1 VKITVIGGGG
11 VRSLFLASSLARR
24 TGALGI
30 KNIVFMD
37 NDAEKLRIFGE
48 LALRVGRRE
57 APDVNFSLET
67 DPEKSLK
74 DADYVITTIRA
85 GGDSARV
92 QDERIA
98 LSCGVIGQ
106 ETTGAAGFSFAMR
119 TIPALAYYCGI
130 IKKQA
135 KETVKVFN
143 FTNPAGL
150 VSQALRDLGFHFTYG
165 ICDAPSGAMRQF
177 AAVFGERAEALSAE
191 VYGLNHL
198 SFYDNIKVNGKNV
211 MEQIMED
218 DRFYKE
224 TDLRFF
230 DKGLIR
236 HLGCIPNEYL
246 YYYFYP
252 ESALEHMLRADKT
265 RGEVI
270 EGINKNMMRELSE
283 KNIKDGD
290 ERTLDD
296 CLAIY
301 EKWFEKRETMYMA
314 SETGVPRNGTW
325 KLNLNTEGG
334 YAGVALHYIETA
346 RGNSRNNGMVL
357 CVPNGNA
364 IPGLE
369 PDDIIEAS
377 CDIVSG
383 EAVPHTFGSIPPAR
397 LEFIRRVKAYERLAS
412 KAIIGSDRALAVDAL
427 ALHPLVNSY
436 GIARRMVPQYF
447 ELNAPYGFEYAG
459 GGTGRR

>member
-1 VKITVIGGGG
+1 MKITVIGGGG

-24 TGALGI
+24 SGALGI
-30 KNIVFMD
+30 THIVFMD
-37 NDAEKLRIFGE
+37 NDAEKLRVFGE
-48 LALRVGRRE
+48 LALRAAHLE
-57 APDVNFSLET
+57 APDVDFSLET

-74 DADYVITTIRA
+74 EADYVITTIRS
-85 GGDSARV
+85 GGDAARV
-92 QDERIA
+92 RDERIA

-119 TIPALAYYCGI
+119 TIPALAHYCGI
-130 IKKQA
+130 IKQQA
-135 KETVKVFN
+135 KKSVKVFN

-150 VSQALRDLGFHFTYG
+150 VSQALRDLGFNFTYG

-177 AAVFGERAEALSAE
+177 AAMFGENAEVVSAE

-198 SFYDNIKVNGKNV
+198 SFYDEIKLNGKNIT
-211 MEQIMED
+211 EQVIED
-218 DRFYKE
+218 DRSYKE

-230 DKGLIR
+230 DKQLVR
-236 HLGCIPNEYL
+236 HLGCVPNEYL

-252 ESALEHMLRADKT
+252 EKALENMRKSDKT

-270 EGINKNMMRELSE
+270 EEVNKNLIRELSE

-290 ERTLDD
+290 ENTFNN
-296 CLAIY
+296 CLSIY

-314 SETGVPRNGTW
+314 NETGVPRSGKW
-325 KLNLNTEGG
+325 KLNLKTESG
-334 YAGVALHYIETA
+334 YAGIALKYIEATA
-346 RGNSRNNGMVL
+346 GNGGNHSMVL

-369 PDDIIEAS
+369 PDDIVEAS

-383 EAVPHTFGSIPPAR
+383 EAVPHTFNAIPPAR
-397 LEFIRRVKAYERLAS
+397 LEFIRRVKTYERLAS
-412 KAIIGSDRALAVDAL
+412 KAIIENDMALAVDAL

-436 GIARRMVPQYF
+436 SIAMRLVPQYF
-447 ELNAPYGFEYAG
+447 ELNAPYGFEYASG
-459 GGTGRR
+459 GKGRS